1 MLHVQKSLDTAQ
13 GHGYKDR
20 RYCNKRLDEMLIID
34 DGQDKPG

>member
-20 RYCNKRLDEMLIID
+20 TYKRLDKMLTNG
-34 DGQDKPG
+34 DGPG